1 MKTDKHIDVLEN
13 GKVVVIKPADLDKI
27 IVPFF
32 CPSCEYPMKT
42 AEDASSFRRSS
53 KCEMCE
59 LCQPPSENKTD
70 PRWISYMERRHRA
83 FLPTLTMK

>member
-1 MKTDKHIDVLEN
+1 MKSDKHIDVLEN

-32 CPSCEYPMKT
+32 CPDCEYPMKT
-42 AEDASSFRRSS
+42 AGDASSFRRSG

-59 LCQPPSENKTD
+59 LCQPPRDKTD
-70 PRWISYMERRHRA
+70 PRWAVYLEKRHRA
-83 FLPTLTMK
+83 FLPNLTMK

>member
-1 MKTDKHIDVLEN
+1 MDKQIDVLEN

-42 AEDASSFRRSS
+42 AADAASFRRSN

-59 LCQPPSENKTD
+59 LCQPPSGDKTD
-70 PRWISYMERRHRA
+70 PRWIAYMERRHRA